1 MITLFL
7 IFLNIIIYFITPYS
21 TYSLFGLNILF
32 FKGNYW
38 QILSSMFL
46 HAGLTHLI
54 LNMIVLFQFGSILEK
69 YLGKVYFLL
78 IYFVGGILCSLLSAV
93 YIYFFDSSVNL
104 IGASGAICVLMG
116 YFAFLDRKSTLGI
129 IIAILLMSFIPL
141 MMGVNIAWYGH
152 IFGFICGFIL
162 AKIMS
167 MKKRCL

>member
-21 TYSLFGLNILF
+21 TYGLFGLNILF

-162 AKIMS
+162 AKTMS